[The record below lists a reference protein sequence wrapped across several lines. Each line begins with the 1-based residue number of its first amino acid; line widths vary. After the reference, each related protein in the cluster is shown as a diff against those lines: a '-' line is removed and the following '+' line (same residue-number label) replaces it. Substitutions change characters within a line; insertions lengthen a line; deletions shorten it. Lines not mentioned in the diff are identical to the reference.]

1 VSMPPEQPAGQVD
14 GPANVACVRHPDR
27 PTQLRCTRCDRPAC
41 ADCLRPAPVGQHCVD
56 CVAQD
61 QRTTRAPVT
70 ISGARPGRRPVV
82 VQTLI
87 AVNVLIFAI
96 TAYQARGVM
105 DLEPSSLFR
114 NWALFP
120 IATRNG
126 YWWQLVTAGFLHVNP
141 IHILMNMFALWVIGR
156 DMERILG
163 PARFTAVYLVGLLGG
178 SVSVLLFGQVDSQ
191 TVGASGAVFALM
203 GGLLVLVY
211 RLKVNPGQVIGM
223 IAINLVIS
231 VAIPGISLLGHV
243 GGLVSGALLTA
254 ALIFLPA
261 RLPAQRRR
269 LWQVGAVVV
278 LVVVMLGLVLVRFT
292 QIPQLS

>member
-1 VSMPPEQPAGQVD
+1 MPPGQPAGQVN
-14 GPANVACVRHPDR
+14 GPPNLPACVRHPDR
-27 PTQLRCTRCDRPAC
+27 PTGLRCTRCERPAC
-41 ADCLRPAPVGQHCVD
+41 PECLRSASVGQHCVD

-70 ISGARPGRRPVV
+70 IAGARPNRRPVV

-105 DLEPSSLFR
+105 NLEPSTLFR
-114 NWALFP
+114 DWALFP
-120 IATRNG
+120 LATRNG
-126 YWWQLVTAGFLHVNP
+126 YWWQLITAGFLHVNP

-191 TVGASGAVFALM
+191 TVGASGAVFGLM

-211 RLKVNPGQVIGM
+211 RLKVNPSQVIGM

-243 GGLVSGALLTA
+243 GGLVTGALLTV
-254 ALIFLPA
+254 ALVYLPA

-269 LWQVGAVVV
+269 QWQVGAVVV
-278 LVVVMLGLVLVRFT
+278 LVVVMVGLVLVRFS

>member
-1 VSMPPEQPAGQVD
+1 VNGPPNLPG
-14 GPANVACVRHPDR
+14 CVRHPDR
-27 PTQLRCTRCDRPAC
+27 PTGLQCTRCGRSAC
-41 ADCLRPAPVGQHCVD
+41 PECLRPASVGQHCVD

-105 DLEPSSLFR
+105 DLEPSTLFR
-114 NWALFP
+114 DWALFP

-178 SVSVLLFGQVDSQ
+178 SVSVLLFGQVDGQ

-211 RLKVNPGQVIGM
+211 RLKVNPSQVIGM

-243 GGLVSGALLTA
+243 GGLVTGALLTA
-254 ALIFLPA
+254 ALIYPPA

-269 LWQVGAVVV
+269 LWQIGSVVV
-278 LVVVMLGLVLVRFT
+278 LVVVLVGLVLVRFA
-292 QIPQLS
+292 QIPQLT

>member
-1 VSMPPEQPAGQVD
+1 MPPGQPAGQVN
-14 GPANVACVRHPDR
+14 GPPNLPGCVRHPDR
-27 PTQLRCTRCDRPAC
+27 PTGLQCTRCGRPAC
-41 ADCLRPAPVGQHCVD
+41 PECLRAASVGQHCVD
-56 CVAQD
+56 CVAAD

-87 AVNVLIFAI
+87 AVNVLIFAV

-105 DLEPSSLFR
+105 DLEPSTLFR
-114 NWALFP
+114 DWALFP

-126 YWWQLVTAGFLHVNP
+126 YWWQLITAGFLHVNP

-211 RLKVNPGQVIGM
+211 RLKVNPSQVIGM

-243 GGLVSGALLTA
+243 GGLVTGALLTA
-254 ALIFLPA
+254 ALIYLPA

-269 LWQVGAVVV
+269 LWQIGAVVV
-278 LVVVMLGLVLVRFT
+278 LVVVLVGLVLVRFT
-292 QIPQLS
+292 QIPQLT

>member
-1 VSMPPEQPAGQVD
+1 MPPGQPAEQVN
-14 GPANVACVRHPDR
+14 GPQNAPACVRHPDR
-27 PTQLRCTRCDRPAC
+27 PTGLRCTRCERPAC
-41 ADCLRPAPVGQHCVD
+41 PECLRPASVGQHCVD
-56 CVAQD
+56 CVAQH

-70 ISGARPGRRPVV
+70 IAGARPDRRPVV

-105 DLEPSSLFR
+105 NLEPSTLFR
-114 NWALFP
+114 DWALFP
-120 IATRNG
+120 LATRNG

-141 IHILMNMFALWVIGR
+141 IHILMNMFALWVIRR

-211 RLKVNPGQVIGM
+211 RLKVNPSQVIGM

-243 GGLVSGALLTA
+243 GGLVTGALLTA
-254 ALIFLPA
+254 ALVY
-261 RLPAQRRR
+261 LPAQRRR

-278 LVVVMLGLVLVRFT
+278 LVVVLVGLVLVRFS
-292 QIPQLS
+292 QIPQLT

>member
-1 VSMPPEQPAGQVD
+1 MPPGQPAGQVN
-14 GPANVACVRHPDR
+14 GPPNLPACVRHPDR
-27 PTQLRCTRCDRPAC
+27 PTGLRCTRCERPAC
-41 ADCLRPAPVGQHCVD
+41 PECLRPASVGQHCVD
-56 CVAQD
+56 CVAQA

-70 ISGARPGRRPVV
+70 ISGARPDRRPVV

-105 DLEPSSLFR
+105 NLEPSTLFR
-114 NWALFP
+114 DWALFP
-120 IATRNG
+120 LATRNG
-126 YWWQLVTAGFLHVNP
+126 YWWQLITAGFLHVNP

-211 RLKVNPGQVIGM
+211 RLKVNPSQVIGM

-243 GGLVSGALLTA
+243 GGLVTGALLTA
-254 ALIFLPA
+254 ALIFPPP
-261 RLPAQRRR
+261 RLPVERRR
-269 LWQVGAVVV
+269 LWQVGAGVV
-278 LVVVMLGLVLVRFT
+278 LVAVMVGLVLVRFA

>member
-1 VSMPPEQPAGQVD
+1 MPPEQPAGQVD
-14 GPANVACVRHPDR
+14 GPVNVACVRHPDR

-41 ADCLRPAPVGQHCVD
+41 TDCLRPAPVGQHCVD

-163 PARFTAVYLVGLLGG
+163 PARFTAVYLLGLLGG
-178 SVSVLLFGQVDSQ
+178 NVDVLLFGQVQSANA
-191 TVGASGAVFALM
+191 GASGAVFALM

-254 ALIFLPA
+254 ALVYLPA
-261 RLPAQRRR
+261 RRRR

-278 LVVVMLGLVLVRFT
+278 LVVVLIGLVLVRFS
-292 QIPQLS
+292 QIPQLI